1 MDEKKGQIE
10 GLRGELRLLE
20 EGRQSHSGRSTQG
33 ESQAS
38 EDV

>member
-20 EGRQSHSGRSTQG
+20 EGRQSHSGSKMQG
-33 ESQAS
+33 QTSAS